1 VIGVMSE
8 PDNIFAPPGQE
19 VGGVVPF
26 RFAWHS
32 YTIDKTNQLFISVKP
47 RPTVRAE
54 DAQDAVMI
62 ALRNMRHLRPGDP
75 NTFDFITQDQILD
88 VFRKLTSTFY
98 IVMISLSGV
107 GLLVGGIGVMAIMM
121 VSVTNRTR
129 EIGVRKALGA
139 RRSDIIFQ
147 FLVEAATLTGIGGV
161 VGVLFGLVLG
171 KALTLALNVVAGPPL
186 MPTLIAVIVSV
197 LIGVLFGLYP
207 ANRAARMD
215 PVEALRY
222 E

>member
-1 VIGVMSE
+1 
-8 PDNIFAPPGQE
+8 
-19 VGGVVPF
+19 
-26 RFAWHS
+26 
-32 YTIDKTNQLFISVKP
+32 
-47 RPTVRAE
+47 
-54 DAQDAVMI
+54 
-62 ALRNMRHLRPGDP
+62 MRHLRPGDP

-88 VFRKLTSTFY
+88 VFTKLTNTFFA
-98 IVMISLSGV
+98 VMISLSGV

-139 RRSDIIFQ
+139 RRLDILVQ

-161 VGVLFGLVLG
+161 IGIIIGLTFGRLVTYMMGIQATAPVVLT
-171 KALTLALNVVAGPPL
+171 AL
-186 MPTLIAVIVSV
+186 AVTVSV
-197 LIGVLFGLYP
+197 GIGVVFGLYP